1 MRMKIVIP
9 GGSGQVGTVLVRA
22 LRRAGHDVVVLSRTA
37 KRALWRIVPWD
48 GQTLG
53 DWTAEVDGAD
63 VVINLAGRSVD
74 CRYNSENRRAIM
86 ESRLDS
92 TRAVGEAI
100 ARASRPP
107 RLWLQASTAT
117 IYSHRYDAPND
128 EFSGVIGGA
137 EPDAP
142 AAWRF
147 SIEVAA
153 AWERALDE
161 AATPHTRKVK
171 LRSAVLMSPDRGGIF
186 DVLLRLVRFG
196 LGGLSG
202 DGRQFVSWIHDAD
215 FIRAIQ
221 WLIEH
226 EEIEGP
232 VNIASPTPLPNA
244 YFMRELRAAWG
255 QPAGLPAAKWMLE
268 IGAFLLRTETELV
281 LKSRRVIPGRLTQAG
296 FEFHYPAWR
305 DAARDLCR
313 RWREKS

>member
-37 KRALWRIVPWD
+37 KRALWRTVPWD